1 MPYEIECW
9 TAKKREAKVHAT
21 EVNMVRRMC
30 GVSKKNKIRN
40 DLQLT
45 PLKDKIKEK
54 SRMLFEIV
62 WACTTK
68 GKKKKHPLDTLK
80 VTCSRN

>member
-1 MPYEIECW
+1 
-9 TAKKREAKVHAT
+9 
-21 EVNMVRRMC
+21 MC

-68 GKKKKHPLDTLK
+68 GKKKTPIRHFEGYMFKKLGKGDRLK
-80 VTCSRN
+80 P